1 MPEKTAKKLPT
12 KPATKTRK
20 KKKEKTSSESS
31 EESFEE
37 SVGSFNT
44 DSDSELSRVT
54 YFPHSS
60 ESEVEGDLFLDIT
73 AAEASE

>member
-1 MPEKTAKKLPT
+1 LPT